1 LTFFRDL
8 EGDDCEI
15 YLEKALQKIGENNV
29 LSPLLILEIVANKPN
44 IKFKVLKRFLLNRLQ
59 TQDKAINKNKKKVED
74 NLDKISKMKAEIT
87 DLKTTCKSFN

>member
-1 LTFFRDL
+1 MTFFRDL